1 MRDARHGMSRSKQ
14 RTGGGGRTL
23 GFGLLAVLVALLVA
37 YLGRCLPGFGTGGA
51 PSSGPT
57 NPDTPTAEDEP
68 KRPADTVAATISFT
82 VRGDTCAVGDEEAV
96 ACETLCASLPGEHD
110 TARPVVV
117 NAAHGTHSAVE
128 RLREC
133 LEQAGFS
140 NVALRTD

>member
-1 MRDARHGMSRSKQ
+1 MRDAPHGMSRSKQ
-14 RTGGGGRTL
+14 RSGGGGRTI

-51 PSSGPT
+51 PSTGPAT
-57 NPDTPTAEDEP
+57 PDTPATDTRA
-68 KRPADTVAATISFT
+68 KQPADTDASTIAFT
-82 VRGDTCAVGDEEAV
+82 VRGDTCAVGDQEAV
-96 ACETLCASLPGEHD
+96 ACDTLCASLPGEYD

-133 LEQAGFS
+133 LGAAGFS
-140 NVALRTD
+140 NVALRTE

>member
-14 RTGGGGRTL
+14 RTGGSGRMIGL
-23 GFGLLAVLVALLVA
+23 GLLAALVALLVA

-57 NPDTPTAEDEP
+57 SPDTPSAEEDP
-68 KRPADTVAATISFT
+68 KRPGDTIAATIAFT

-96 ACETLCASLPGEHD
+96 ACQTLCASLPGEHD

-128 RLREC
+128 SLRKC
-133 LEQAGFS
+133 LAQAGFS
-140 NVALRTD
+140 NVVLRTE